1 MIEPIRLAFVVAC
14 SPQHAFDTWTQR
26 ATAWWPPDHTVSH
39 ERGARIVFEPRRGGR
54 IFEQTSDGHEIE
66 WGEIVE
72 WDRPRRLRYVW
83 RIATGATNATDVEI
97 AFHEM
102 PDATT
107 RVEIEH
113 GGWARLGD
121 IGRSW
126 REANHAG
133 WDGVLPAY
141 REATGV

>member
-1 MIEPIRLAFVVAC
+1 L
-14 SPQHAFDTWTQR
+14 
-26 ATAWWPPDHTVSH
+26 
-39 ERGARIVFEPRRGGR
+39 
-54 IFEQTSDGHEIE
+54 
-66 WGEIVE
+66 
-72 WDRPRRLRYVW
+72 W
-83 RIATGATNATDVEI
+83 RIATDAANATDVEI

-141 REATGV
+141 REATGG